1 MLHQNK
7 EGLMKVQ
14 SGFLLF
20 SVLVIA
26 SCGIFYELLI
36 STVSTYFLGSGVLYF
51 SLTIG
56 LFLFFMGVGS
66 YISKYVEKNLLEWF
80 IRMEIFIGIIGG
92 FSSFI
97 LYYAF
102 SVTQAYFF
110 FLILVIASISTL
122 IGLEIPVVV
131 RILKERHTLKD
142 TIAHILTFDY
152 VGALVASV
160 IFPLIFLPYLGI
172 MRTSFLIGFIN
183 LLIAILGI
191 YIFWNVLKKK
201 KIYLTMSLLGIIFLV
216 TGFIFSF
223 SITKFFEN
231 YAYQDRIIFTEQSV
245 YQRIIVTKFKED
257 IRLFLNGNLQFSSL
271 DEYRYHESL
280 VHIPLSY
287 VKQKEEIL
295 VLGGG
300 DGLVVRELLKYPE
313 IQHITVVDIDPK
325 MTKLAQTNKFFLEI
339 NEHSLLNSK
348 VTVVNEDA
356 LKFVEN
362 TQILYNAV
370 IIDLPDPED
379 PSLGR
384 LYTKEFYGRVKQRMS
399 KDGVLVTQSTS
410 PYFARQAYWTIGAT
424 LESEFSWVKPYTV
437 YVPSFG
443 QWGFFMAGNIAQ
455 NKLPELKVSTR
466 YLTSEVIPL
475 LFIFDKDI
483 SQVPAKINTL
493 NNQILVSEYDKGWK
507 YVNIE

>member
-1 MLHQNK
+1 MSEQNQG
-7 EGLMKVQ
+7 GLTKLQ

-20 SVLVIA
+20 SVLIIA

-66 YISKYVEKNLLEWF
+66 YLSKYVEKNLLEWF
-80 IRMEIFIGIIGG
+80 IGMEIFIGIIGG

-102 SVTQAYFF
+102 SVTDAYHAFSFF
-110 FLILVIASISTL
+110 VIAGISTL
-122 IGLEIPVVV
+122 IGLEIPIVT
-131 RILKERHTLKD
+131 RLLKERHTLKD

-152 VGALVASV
+152 VGALFASV
-160 IFPLIFLPYLGI
+160 IFPLLLLPYLGI
-172 MRTSFLIGFIN
+172 LRTSFLIGFIN
-183 LLIAILGI
+183 LLIAGLGI
-191 YIFWNVLKKK
+191 YVFWSTLKKK
-201 KIYLTMSLLGIIFLV
+201 KKYLGMTLVGAAVLV
-216 TGFIFSF
+216 TGFVFSF

-231 YAYQDRIIFTEQSV
+231 YAYQDRIIFTDQSV
-245 YQRIIVTKFKED
+245 YQRIVVTKFKED
-257 IRLFLNGNLQFSSL
+257 LRLFLNGNLQFSSL

-287 VKQKEEIL
+287 TKQKEEVL

-300 DGLVVRELLKYPE
+300 DGLVIRELLKYPE
-313 IQHITVVDIDPK
+313 IQHITVVDIDSK
-325 MTKLAQTNKFFLEI
+325 MTELAKTNKFFLQI
-339 NEHSLLNSK
+339 NQGSFLNSK
-348 VTVVNEDA
+348 VKIVNEDA
-356 LKFVEN
+356 LKFMEN
-362 TQILYNAV
+362 TEVFYNAV

-379 PSLGR
+379 HSLGR
-384 LYTKEFYGRVKQRMS
+384 LYSKEFYERVKQRMS

-424 LESEFSWVKPYTV
+424 LEAVFPWVKPYTV

-443 QWGFFMAGNIAQ
+443 QWGFFMAGNIGRDGV
-455 NKLPELKVSTR
+455 PEVKVSTR
-466 YLTSEVIPL
+466 YLTPEVIPT
-475 LFIFDKDI
+475 LFIFDGDTGKI
-483 SQVPAKINTL
+483 PAEVNTL
-493 NNQILVSEYDKGWK
+493 NNQILVREYEKSWEN
-507 YVNIE
+507 VNVE